1 MNPVFEVK
9 CKEAEANASA
19 SFINLKSSFAY

>member
-1 MNPVFEVK
+1 MNPEFEVK

-19 SFINLKSSFAY
+19 SFINLKSCFAY

>member
-1 MNPVFEVK
+1 MNPEFEVK

-19 SFINLKSSFAY
+19 SFINLKS

>member
-19 SFINLKSSFAY
+19 SFINRESSFAY

>member
-1 MNPVFEVK
+1 MNPEFEVK
-9 CKEAEANASA
+9 CKKAEANASA

>member
-1 MNPVFEVK
+1 MNPEFEVK

-19 SFINLKSSFAY
+19 SFINQESSFAY

>member
-1 MNPVFEVK
+1 K

>member
-1 MNPVFEVK
+1 MNPKFEVK

-19 SFINLKSSFAY
+19 SFINRESSFAY